1 MGSKNNL
8 KLRSEKMAQRK
19 AKYKIKKLNVGVASV
34 MVGAL
39 LAFSN
44 ADAVNAD
51 GVDTATNDEKTTQ
64 LTESTENET
73 EVALTET
80 PEENT
85 VTSTQTVEQAEA
97 DKSADQGVPPVEN
110 NEVSSAE
117 STTEAPQEQIHA
129 TFRSA
134 VADVPTVNVDQV
146 IENNTQSQAVTLDHG
161 DNETRSISIM
171 VPAVAGDTVTVTVP
185 YIFTASTGSSI
196 NGELYNVDTETS
208 PVADPGYVTNKASQN
223 TTFTYNI
230 NTTASMIFN
239 LRLMPT
245 VSDWSFLT
253 PGSKFQVVVKKNGDD
268 IGEITYTIGQPA
280 EITAVNLNFDQN
292 QTAENGLVKDQKYV
306 LGVNLANN
314 GQKDGDNFAGTV
326 TLNVP
331 KGFLADTTSIGY
343 AYGLTDKTVVGDTAS
358 DFATLANGKNVTI
371 KQAAAGEPV
380 VIDFNNAK
388 TDLLKG
394 SLLLFGTYT
403 TELAASD
410 NNFDATVAYYSINT
424 AGERAKDMIQQ
435 AVGTKQLNLAVAT
448 KVNNS
453 WGAQFK
459 KKDGEIYT
467 DNGQADGEHQ
477 SDDTKLDYNDNGSLI
492 RSIEVYNNGNVAQEN
507 VLIHLDIEPGTIMN
521 GGEGEYALAITRA
534 TLTDGRTVDLQM
546 GNFVTSNVNS
556 IVVAID
562 DKAISA
568 GVAKDGSNIKALD
581 IGYKNIEAGTKVKIN
596 FSNNAILE
604 KGTTKKVND
613 TAEYSYTVTSDK
625 GQELTGKMSLN
636 IKAPNPSKNQFT
648 GNILNFNNTS
658 YQPTSEDGGNIAT
671 ITYQIRNIVQYNDI
685 PSSYFIAIPQGFD
698 LEDASQLHVYK
709 HGGALYEAAVVED
722 LGYIGINGERMFKI
736 SLPETPWYRTPVLI
750 NGTSYTTPLQIVA
763 NKNQLPLSYAYP
775 ENGMSLFME
784 LNENDQV
791 SAPTNGFANI
801 SEVTL
806 RDGKTY
812 KVRSTNLGY
821 YKTLNEVSYSFT
833 YPSAY
838 GPMNGIKAADAGK
851 YTEETGT
858 TKLAYSS
865 SKELANSKGTIR
877 LANVLT
883 DKGISE
889 YSYNVINLP
898 SIANGDDATIV
909 LTGEGV
915 DKVTTT
921 GTGNGQLLFA
931 YTPFVG
937 DQVTEAALVDFVTAD
952 QVTDWSKVRA
962 VVLKSDKL
970 DPSAT
975 AMAELGFKI
984 TGIKDGSSVVGV
996 TLQDHFTGEHEN
1008 STGVSGIYNVAPT
1021 YKLEIQRYV
1030 DVTTRWIDTDGNEL
1044 QAPDVQS
1051 IMSGATYVTTGIT
1064 RPHYKFVKVEG
1075 QPAGVT
1081 AGQDIVV
1088 TYIYEADKEIEAQS
1102 VKFEQTINYVY
1113 AENNQSAAPTV
1124 TKTITFTRD
1133 KVNNLALNKV
1143 TYTPWMVDGKEV
1155 VAASFAAVISPEIK
1169 GYTADLKEVAAITVT
1184 PTDENKAYV
1193 TTVKYTKNP
1202 TENVTEDK
1210 TVTRTI
1216 NYIYADGTQAVA
1228 PNVAT
1233 KTFTRTGV
1241 KDTVTGEITWNAWS
1255 QSQEFGAVTSPV
1267 LKGYTADKAEVAAQS
1282 VTADSANIEV
1292 TVMYTKQAATEVSE
1306 TKEVTRTIKYVYADG
1321 TQAAKPVV
1329 ETKTFT
1335 RTGAKDAVTDEI
1347 TWNEW
1352 SQAQEFEA
1360 VPSPELKGYTAD
1372 KTEVAAQS
1380 VTADSANTEVTVTYT
1395 KQAATEVSET
1405 KEVTRTIKYVYA
1417 DGTQAA
1423 KPVVETKTFTR
1434 TGAKDAVTDEIT
1446 WNEWS
1451 QAQEFEAVPSPE
1463 LKGYTADK
1471 TEVAAQSVTA
1481 DSANTEVTVTY
1492 TKQAATEVSE
1502 TKEVTRTINYV
1513 YADGLQALAPVVE
1526 TKTFTRTGTKD
1537 AVTDAI
1543 TWGAWSSAQEFA
1555 SVMSPQISGYWADR
1569 TSVPATTV
1577 DHMSPDQVERVIY
1590 TANYSLTERFVD
1602 NMGNELIPSIVK
1614 KNLFVPGMDFDNT
1627 ADAKVITGYV
1637 LQKIENGIGTFGEGD
1652 ETTTFIYA
1660 KVGNI
1665 VPVDENGNA
1674 LVPPVPYENDKDDP
1688 FGVTPHQKVPTIPG
1702 YKAEVEFVDPT
1713 DPTSD
1718 TIVKYVAEKT
1728 AEVPEVSEK
1737 QEPTKTKGV
1746 TVPTSQVG
1754 PKATTPVT
1762 DEAKVAELPQMGDD
1776 AKAQVTGVGAMLVAL
1791 AGILG
1796 LGVKNKRKED

>member
-1 MGSKNNL
+1 
-8 KLRSEKMAQRK
+8 
-19 AKYKIKKLNVGVASV
+19 
-34 MVGAL
+34 
-39 LAFSN
+39 
-44 ADAVNAD
+44 
-51 GVDTATNDEKTTQ
+51 
-64 LTESTENET
+64 
-73 EVALTET
+73 
-80 PEENT
+80 
-85 VTSTQTVEQAEA
+85 
-97 DKSADQGVPPVEN
+97 
-110 NEVSSAE
+110 
-117 STTEAPQEQIHA
+117 
-129 TFRSA
+129 
-134 VADVPTVNVDQV
+134 
-146 IENNTQSQAVTLDHG
+146 
-161 DNETRSISIM
+161 
-171 VPAVAGDTVTVTVP
+171 
-185 YIFTASTGSSI
+185 
-196 NGELYNVDTETS
+196 
-208 PVADPGYVTNKASQN
+208 
-223 TTFTYNI
+223 
-230 NTTASMIFN
+230 
-239 LRLMPT
+239 
-245 VSDWSFLT
+245 
-253 PGSKFQVVVKKNGDD
+253 
-268 IGEITYTIGQPA
+268 
-280 EITAVNLNFDQN
+280 
-292 QTAENGLVKDQKYV
+292 
-306 LGVNLANN
+306 
-314 GQKDGDNFAGTV
+314 
-326 TLNVP
+326 
-331 KGFLADTTSIGY
+331 
-343 AYGLTDKTVVGDTAS
+343 
-358 DFATLANGKNVTI
+358 
-371 KQAAAGEPV
+371 
-380 VIDFNNAK
+380 
-388 TDLLKG
+388 
-394 SLLLFGTYT
+394 
-403 TELAASD
+403 
-410 NNFDATVAYYSINT
+410 
-424 AGERAKDMIQQ
+424 
-435 AVGTKQLNLAVAT
+435 
-448 KVNNS
+448 
-453 WGAQFK
+453 
-459 KKDGEIYT
+459 
-467 DNGQADGEHQ
+467 
-477 SDDTKLDYNDNGSLI
+477 
-492 RSIEVYNNGNVAQEN
+492 
-507 VLIHLDIEPGTIMN
+507 
-521 GGEGEYALAITRA
+521 
-534 TLTDGRTVDLQM
+534 
-546 GNFVTSNVNS
+546 
-556 IVVAID
+556 
-562 DKAISA
+562 
-568 GVAKDGSNIKALD
+568 
-581 IGYKNIEAGTKVKIN
+581 
-596 FSNNAILE
+596 
-604 KGTTKKVND
+604 
-613 TAEYSYTVTSDK
+613 
-625 GQELTGKMSLN
+625 
-636 IKAPNPSKNQFT
+636 
-648 GNILNFNNTS
+648 
-658 YQPTSEDGGNIAT
+658 
-671 ITYQIRNIVQYNDI
+671 
-685 PSSYFIAIPQGFD
+685 
-698 LEDASQLHVYK
+698 
-709 HGGALYEAAVVED
+709 
-722 LGYIGINGERMFKI
+722 MFKI

-784 LNENDQV
+784 LNENNQV

-821 YKTLNEVSYSFT
+821 YKTPNEVSYSFT
-833 YPSAY
+833 YPSTY
-838 GPMNGIKAADAGK
+838 GPMNGVKAADAGK

-1102 VKFEQTINYVY
+1102 VKFEQTINYIY

-1216 NYIYADGTQAVA
+1216 NYVYADGTQAVA

-1233 KTFTRTGV
+1233 KTFTRTGI

-1380 VTADSANTEVTVTYT
+1380 VTADSANIEVTVTYT
-1395 KQAATEVSET
+1395 KQAA
-1405 KEVTRTIKYVYA
+1405 A
-1417 DGTQAA
+1417 
-1423 KPVVETKTFTR
+1423 
-1434 TGAKDAVTDEIT
+1434 
-1446 WNEWS
+1446 
-1451 QAQEFEAVPSPE
+1451 
-1463 LKGYTADK
+1463 
-1471 TEVAAQSVTA
+1471 
-1481 DSANTEVTVTY
+1481 
-1492 TKQAATEVSE
+1492 EVSE

-1577 DHMSPDQVERVIY
+1577 DHMSPDQVERVVY

>member
-1 MGSKNNL
+1 M
-8 KLRSEKMAQRK
+8 
-19 AKYKIKKLNVGVASV
+19 
-34 MVGAL
+34 
-39 LAFSN
+39 
-44 ADAVNAD
+44 
-51 GVDTATNDEKTTQ
+51 
-64 LTESTENET
+64 
-73 EVALTET
+73 
-80 PEENT
+80 
-85 VTSTQTVEQAEA
+85 
-97 DKSADQGVPPVEN
+97 
-110 NEVSSAE
+110 
-117 STTEAPQEQIHA
+117 
-129 TFRSA
+129 
-134 VADVPTVNVDQV
+134 
-146 IENNTQSQAVTLDHG
+146 
-161 DNETRSISIM
+161 
-171 VPAVAGDTVTVTVP
+171 
-185 YIFTASTGSSI
+185 
-196 NGELYNVDTETS
+196 
-208 PVADPGYVTNKASQN
+208 
-223 TTFTYNI
+223 
-230 NTTASMIFN
+230 
-239 LRLMPT
+239 
-245 VSDWSFLT
+245 
-253 PGSKFQVVVKKNGDD
+253 
-268 IGEITYTIGQPA
+268 
-280 EITAVNLNFDQN
+280 
-292 QTAENGLVKDQKYV
+292 
-306 LGVNLANN
+306 
-314 GQKDGDNFAGTV
+314 
-326 TLNVP
+326 
-331 KGFLADTTSIGY
+331 
-343 AYGLTDKTVVGDTAS
+343 
-358 DFATLANGKNVTI
+358 
-371 KQAAAGEPV
+371 
-380 VIDFNNAK
+380 
-388 TDLLKG
+388 
-394 SLLLFGTYT
+394 
-403 TELAASD
+403 
-410 NNFDATVAYYSINT
+410 
-424 AGERAKDMIQQ
+424 
-435 AVGTKQLNLAVAT
+435 
-448 KVNNS
+448 
-453 WGAQFK
+453 
-459 KKDGEIYT
+459 
-467 DNGQADGEHQ
+467 
-477 SDDTKLDYNDNGSLI
+477 
-492 RSIEVYNNGNVAQEN
+492 
-507 VLIHLDIEPGTIMN
+507 
-521 GGEGEYALAITRA
+521 
-534 TLTDGRTVDLQM
+534 
-546 GNFVTSNVNS
+546 
-556 IVVAID
+556 
-562 DKAISA
+562 
-568 GVAKDGSNIKALD
+568 
-581 IGYKNIEAGTKVKIN
+581 
-596 FSNNAILE
+596 
-604 KGTTKKVND
+604 
-613 TAEYSYTVTSDK
+613 
-625 GQELTGKMSLN
+625 
-636 IKAPNPSKNQFT
+636 
-648 GNILNFNNTS
+648 NFNNTS

-821 YKTLNEVSYSFT
+821 YTTPNEVSYSFT
-833 YPSAY
+833 YPSTY
-838 GPMNGIKAADAGK
+838 GQMNGIKAADAGK

-898 SIANGDDATIV
+898 SIANGDNATIV

-952 QVTDWSKVRA
+952 QVTDWSKVKA

-970 DPSAT
+970 DPSAI

-984 TGIKDGSSVVGV
+984 TSIKDGSSVVDV

-1008 STGVSGIYNVAPT
+1008 STGVGGIYNVAPT

-1064 RPHYKFVKVEG
+1064 RPYYKFVKVEG

-1088 TYIYEADKEIEAQS
+1088 TYIYEADKEIETQS
-1102 VKFEQTINYVY
+1102 VIFEQTINYVY

-1216 NYIYADGTQAVA
+1216 NYVYADGTQAVA

-1233 KTFTRTGV
+1233 KTFTRTGI
-1241 KDTVTGEITWNAWS
+1241 KDTVTDEITWNAWS
-1255 QSQEFGAVTSPV
+1255 QAQEFGAVTSPV
-1267 LKGYTADKAEVAAQS
+1267 LKGYTADKAEVSAQS

-1292 TVMYTKQAATEVSE
+1292 TV
-1306 TKEVTRTIKYVYADG
+1306 
-1321 TQAAKPVV
+1321 
-1329 ETKTFT
+1329 
-1335 RTGAKDAVTDEI
+1335 
-1347 TWNEW
+1347 
-1352 SQAQEFEA
+1352 
-1360 VPSPELKGYTAD
+1360 
-1372 KTEVAAQS
+1372 
-1380 VTADSANTEVTVTYT
+1380 TYT
-1395 KQAATEVSET
+1395 KQAA
-1405 KEVTRTIKYVYA
+1405 A
-1417 DGTQAA
+1417 
-1423 KPVVETKTFTR
+1423 
-1434 TGAKDAVTDEIT
+1434 
-1446 WNEWS
+1446 
-1451 QAQEFEAVPSPE
+1451 
-1463 LKGYTADK
+1463 
-1471 TEVAAQSVTA
+1471 
-1481 DSANTEVTVTY
+1481 
-1492 TKQAATEVSE
+1492 EVSE

-1577 DHMSPDQVERVIY
+1577 DHMSPDQVERVVY

-1754 PKATTPVT
+1754 PKATTSVT

>member
-34 MVGAL
+34 MVGVL

-51 GVDTATNDEKTTQ
+51 VVDTATNDEKTTQ

-85 VTSTQTVEQAEA
+85 VTSTQSVEQAEA

-117 STTEAPQEQIHA
+117 STTEAPQEQMHA

-208 PVADPGYVTNKASQN
+208 PVADPGYVTNKTSQN

-239 LRLMPT
+239 LRLVPT

-521 GGEGEYALAITRA
+521 GGEGEYALAITSSSENQPSGLTRA

-698 LEDASQLHVYK
+698 LEDTSQLHIYK
-709 HGGALYEAAVVED
+709 RGGALYEDAVVED

-750 NGTSYTTPLQIVA
+750 NGTSYTTPLKIVA

-821 YKTLNEVSYSFT
+821 YKTPNEVSYSFT
-833 YPSAY
+833 YPSTY
-838 GPMNGIKAADAGK
+838 GPMNGIKAADDGK

-898 SIANGDDATIV
+898 SIANGDNATIV

-952 QVTDWSKVRA
+952 QVTDWSKVKA

-970 DPSAT
+970 DPSAI

-1008 STGVSGIYNVAPT
+1008 STGVGGIYNVAPT

-1088 TYIYEADKEIEAQS
+1088 TYIYEADKEIETQS
-1102 VKFEQTINYVY
+1102 VIFEQTINYVY

-1155 VAASFAAVISPEIK
+1155 VAASFVAVISPEIK
-1169 GYTADLKEVAAITVT
+1169 GYTADQKEVAAITVT

-1216 NYIYADGTQAVA
+1216 NYVYADGTQAVA

-1233 KTFTRTGV
+1233 KTFTRTGI
-1241 KDTVTGEITWNAWS
+1241 KDTVTDEITWNAWS
-1255 QSQEFGAVTSPV
+1255 QAQVFGAVTSPV
-1267 LKGYTADKAEVAAQS
+1267 
-1282 VTADSANIEV
+1282 
-1292 TVMYTKQAATEVSE
+1292 
-1306 TKEVTRTIKYVYADG
+1306 
-1321 TQAAKPVV
+1321 
-1329 ETKTFT
+1329 
-1335 RTGAKDAVTDEI
+1335 
-1347 TWNEW
+1347 
-1352 SQAQEFEA
+1352 
-1360 VPSPELKGYTAD
+1360 LKGYTAD

-1395 KQAATEVSET
+1395 KQAAAEVSET
-1405 KEVTRTIKYVYA
+1405 KEVTRTINYVYA
-1417 DGTQAA
+1417 DGSQASE
-1423 KPVVETKTFTR
+1423 PVVETKTFTR
-1434 TGAKDAVTDEIT
+1434 TGAKDAVTDAIT
-1446 WNEWS
+1446 WNAWS
-1451 QAQEFEAVPSPE
+1451 QAQEFGAVTSPV

-1471 TEVAAQSVTA
+1471 AEVAAQSVTA

-1492 TKQAATEVSE
+1492 TKQAAAEVSE

-1577 DHMSPDQVERVIY
+1577 DHMSPDQVERVVY

-1637 LQKIENGIGTFGEGD
+1637 LQKIENGIGTFGEDD

>member
-1 MGSKNNL
+1 MGST
-8 KLRSEKMAQRK
+8 
-19 AKYKIKKLNVGVASV
+19 I
-34 MVGAL
+34 
-39 LAFSN
+39 
-44 ADAVNAD
+44 
-51 GVDTATNDEKTTQ
+51 
-64 LTESTENET
+64 
-73 EVALTET
+73 
-80 PEENT
+80 
-85 VTSTQTVEQAEA
+85 
-97 DKSADQGVPPVEN
+97 
-110 NEVSSAE
+110 
-117 STTEAPQEQIHA
+117 QE
-129 TFRSA
+129 
-134 VADVPTVNVDQV
+134 
-146 IENNTQSQAVTLDHG
+146 
-161 DNETRSISIM
+161 
-171 VPAVAGDTVTVTVP
+171 
-185 YIFTASTGSSI
+185 
-196 NGELYNVDTETS
+196 
-208 PVADPGYVTNKASQN
+208 
-223 TTFTYNI
+223 
-230 NTTASMIFN
+230 
-239 LRLMPT
+239 
-245 VSDWSFLT
+245 
-253 PGSKFQVVVKKNGDD
+253 
-268 IGEITYTIGQPA
+268 
-280 EITAVNLNFDQN
+280 
-292 QTAENGLVKDQKYV
+292 
-306 LGVNLANN
+306 
-314 GQKDGDNFAGTV
+314 
-326 TLNVP
+326 
-331 KGFLADTTSIGY
+331 
-343 AYGLTDKTVVGDTAS
+343 
-358 DFATLANGKNVTI
+358 
-371 KQAAAGEPV
+371 
-380 VIDFNNAK
+380 
-388 TDLLKG
+388 
-394 SLLLFGTYT
+394 
-403 TELAASD
+403 
-410 NNFDATVAYYSINT
+410 
-424 AGERAKDMIQQ
+424 
-435 AVGTKQLNLAVAT
+435 
-448 KVNNS
+448 
-453 WGAQFK
+453 
-459 KKDGEIYT
+459 KDGEIYT

-521 GGEGEYALAITRA
+521 GGEGEYALAITSSSENQPSGLTRA

-821 YKTLNEVSYSFT
+821 YKTPNEVSYSFT
-833 YPSAY
+833 YPSTY
-838 GPMNGIKAADAGK
+838 GQMNGIKAADAGK

-898 SIANGDDATIV
+898 SIANGDNATIV

-952 QVTDWSKVRA
+952 QVTDWSKVKA

-970 DPSAT
+970 DPSAI

-984 TGIKDGSSVVGV
+984 TGIKDGSSVVDV

-1008 STGVSGIYNVAPT
+1008 STGVGGIYNVAPT

-1088 TYIYEADKEIEAQS
+1088 TYIYEADKEIETQS
-1102 VKFEQTINYVY
+1102 VIFEQTINYVY

-1216 NYIYADGTQAVA
+1216 NYVYADGTQAVA

-1233 KTFTRTGV
+1233 KTFTRTGI
-1241 KDTVTGEITWNAWS
+1241 KDTVTGE
-1255 QSQEFGAVTSPV
+1255 
-1267 LKGYTADKAEVAAQS
+1267 
-1282 VTADSANIEV
+1282 
-1292 TVMYTKQAATEVSE
+1292 
-1306 TKEVTRTIKYVYADG
+1306 
-1321 TQAAKPVV
+1321 
-1329 ETKTFT
+1329 
-1335 RTGAKDAVTDEI
+1335 
-1347 TWNEW
+1347 
-1352 SQAQEFEA
+1352 
-1360 VPSPELKGYTAD
+1360 
-1372 KTEVAAQS
+1372 
-1380 VTADSANTEVTVTYT
+1380 
-1395 KQAATEVSET
+1395 
-1405 KEVTRTIKYVYA
+1405 
-1417 DGTQAA
+1417 
-1423 KPVVETKTFTR
+1423 
-1434 TGAKDAVTDEIT
+1434 
-1446 WNEWS
+1446 
-1451 QAQEFEAVPSPE
+1451 
-1463 LKGYTADK
+1463 
-1471 TEVAAQSVTA
+1471 
-1481 DSANTEVTVTY
+1481 
-1492 TKQAATEVSE
+1492 
-1502 TKEVTRTINYV
+1502 
-1513 YADGLQALAPVVE
+1513 
-1526 TKTFTRTGTKD
+1526 
-1537 AVTDAI
+1537 I

-1577 DHMSPDQVERVIY
+1577 DHMSPDQVERVVY

-1602 NMGNELIPSIVK
+1602 NAGNELVPSIVK
-1614 KNLFVPGMDFDNT
+1614 RDLFVPGMSFDNT

-1637 LQKIENGIGTFGEGD
+1637 LQKD
-1652 ETTTFIYA
+1652 
-1660 KVGNI
+1660 
-1665 VPVDENGNA
+1665 
-1674 LVPPVPYENDKDDP
+1674 
-1688 FGVTPHQKVPTIPG
+1688 
-1702 YKAEVEFVDPT
+1702 
-1713 DPTSD
+1713 
-1718 TIVKYVAEKT
+1718 
-1728 AEVPEVSEK
+1728 
-1737 QEPTKTKGV
+1737 
-1746 TVPTSQVG
+1746 
-1754 PKATTPVT
+1754 
-1762 DEAKVAELPQMGDD
+1762 
-1776 AKAQVTGVGAMLVAL
+1776 
-1791 AGILG
+1791 
-1796 LGVKNKRKED
+1796 RKWC

>member
-1 MGSKNNL
+1 
-8 KLRSEKMAQRK
+8 
-19 AKYKIKKLNVGVASV
+19 
-34 MVGAL
+34 
-39 LAFSN
+39 
-44 ADAVNAD
+44 
-51 GVDTATNDEKTTQ
+51 
-64 LTESTENET
+64 
-73 EVALTET
+73 
-80 PEENT
+80 
-85 VTSTQTVEQAEA
+85 
-97 DKSADQGVPPVEN
+97 
-110 NEVSSAE
+110 
-117 STTEAPQEQIHA
+117 
-129 TFRSA
+129 
-134 VADVPTVNVDQV
+134 
-146 IENNTQSQAVTLDHG
+146 
-161 DNETRSISIM
+161 
-171 VPAVAGDTVTVTVP
+171 
-185 YIFTASTGSSI
+185 
-196 NGELYNVDTETS
+196 
-208 PVADPGYVTNKASQN
+208 
-223 TTFTYNI
+223 
-230 NTTASMIFN
+230 
-239 LRLMPT
+239 
-245 VSDWSFLT
+245 
-253 PGSKFQVVVKKNGDD
+253 
-268 IGEITYTIGQPA
+268 
-280 EITAVNLNFDQN
+280 
-292 QTAENGLVKDQKYV
+292 
-306 LGVNLANN
+306 
-314 GQKDGDNFAGTV
+314 
-326 TLNVP
+326 
-331 KGFLADTTSIGY
+331 
-343 AYGLTDKTVVGDTAS
+343 
-358 DFATLANGKNVTI
+358 
-371 KQAAAGEPV
+371 
-380 VIDFNNAK
+380 
-388 TDLLKG
+388 
-394 SLLLFGTYT
+394 
-403 TELAASD
+403 
-410 NNFDATVAYYSINT
+410 
-424 AGERAKDMIQQ
+424 
-435 AVGTKQLNLAVAT
+435 
-448 KVNNS
+448 
-453 WGAQFK
+453 
-459 KKDGEIYT
+459 
-467 DNGQADGEHQ
+467 
-477 SDDTKLDYNDNGSLI
+477 
-492 RSIEVYNNGNVAQEN
+492 
-507 VLIHLDIEPGTIMN
+507 
-521 GGEGEYALAITRA
+521 
-534 TLTDGRTVDLQM
+534 
-546 GNFVTSNVNS
+546 
-556 IVVAID
+556 
-562 DKAISA
+562 
-568 GVAKDGSNIKALD
+568 
-581 IGYKNIEAGTKVKIN
+581 
-596 FSNNAILE
+596 
-604 KGTTKKVND
+604 
-613 TAEYSYTVTSDK
+613 
-625 GQELTGKMSLN
+625 MSLN

-750 NGTSYTTPLQIVA
+750 NGTSYITPLQIVA

-821 YKTLNEVSYSFT
+821 YKTPNEVSYSFT
-833 YPSAY
+833 YPSTY
-838 GPMNGIKAADAGK
+838 GQMNGIKAADAGK

-898 SIANGDDATIV
+898 SIANGDNATIV

-952 QVTDWSKVRA
+952 QVTDWSKVKA

-970 DPSAT
+970 DPSAI

-984 TGIKDGSSVVGV
+984 TGIKDGSSVVDV

-1008 STGVSGIYNVAPT
+1008 STGVGGIYNVAPT

-1051 IMSGATYVTTGIT
+1051 IMSGATSVTTGIT

-1088 TYIYEADKEIEAQS
+1088 TYIYEADQEIETQS
-1102 VKFEQTINYVY
+1102 VIFEQTINYVY

-1216 NYIYADGTQAVA
+1216 NYVYADGTQAVA

-1233 KTFTRTGV
+1233 KTFTRTGI
-1241 KDTVTGEITWNAWS
+1241 KDTVTGE
-1255 QSQEFGAVTSPV
+1255 
-1267 LKGYTADKAEVAAQS
+1267 
-1282 VTADSANIEV
+1282 
-1292 TVMYTKQAATEVSE
+1292 
-1306 TKEVTRTIKYVYADG
+1306 
-1321 TQAAKPVV
+1321 
-1329 ETKTFT
+1329 
-1335 RTGAKDAVTDEI
+1335 
-1347 TWNEW
+1347 
-1352 SQAQEFEA
+1352 
-1360 VPSPELKGYTAD
+1360 
-1372 KTEVAAQS
+1372 
-1380 VTADSANTEVTVTYT
+1380 
-1395 KQAATEVSET
+1395 
-1405 KEVTRTIKYVYA
+1405 
-1417 DGTQAA
+1417 
-1423 KPVVETKTFTR
+1423 
-1434 TGAKDAVTDEIT
+1434 
-1446 WNEWS
+1446 
-1451 QAQEFEAVPSPE
+1451 
-1463 LKGYTADK
+1463 
-1471 TEVAAQSVTA
+1471 
-1481 DSANTEVTVTY
+1481 
-1492 TKQAATEVSE
+1492 
-1502 TKEVTRTINYV
+1502 
-1513 YADGLQALAPVVE
+1513 
-1526 TKTFTRTGTKD
+1526 
-1537 AVTDAI
+1537 I

-1577 DHMSPDQVERVIY
+1577 DHMSPDQVERVVY

-1754 PKATTPVT
+1754 PKATTSVT

>member
-1292 TVMYTKQAATEVSE
+1292 TV
-1306 TKEVTRTIKYVYADG
+1306 
-1321 TQAAKPVV
+1321 
-1329 ETKTFT
+1329 
-1335 RTGAKDAVTDEI
+1335 
-1347 TWNEW
+1347 
-1352 SQAQEFEA
+1352 
-1360 VPSPELKGYTAD
+1360 
-1372 KTEVAAQS
+1372 
-1380 VTADSANTEVTVTYT
+1380 TYT

-1481 DSANTEVTVTY
+1481 DSANIEVTVTY
-1492 TKQAATEVSE
+1492 TKQAAAEVSE

>member
-34 MVGAL
+34 MVGVL

-51 GVDTATNDEKTTQ
+51 VVDTATNDEKTTQ

-117 STTEAPQEQIHA
+117 STTEAPQEQMHA

-239 LRLMPT
+239 LRLVPT

-280 EITAVNLNFDQN
+280 EITTVNLNFDQN

-521 GGEGEYALAITRA
+521 GGEGEYALAITSSSENQPSGLTRA

-821 YKTLNEVSYSFT
+821 YKTPNEVSYSFT
-833 YPSAY
+833 YPSTY
-838 GPMNGIKAADAGK
+838 GQMNGIIKAADAGK

-898 SIANGDDATIV
+898 SIANGDNATIV

-952 QVTDWSKVRA
+952 QVTDWSKVKA

-970 DPSAT
+970 DPSAI

-984 TGIKDGSSVVGV
+984 TGIKDGSSVVDV

-1008 STGVSGIYNVAPT
+1008 STGVGGIYNVAPT

-1088 TYIYEADKEIEAQS
+1088 TYIYEADKEIETQS
-1102 VKFEQTINYVY
+1102 VIFEQTINYVY

-1216 NYIYADGTQAVA
+1216 NYVYADGTQAVA

-1233 KTFTRTGV
+1233 KTFTRTGI
-1241 KDTVTGEITWNAWS
+1241 KDTVTGE
-1255 QSQEFGAVTSPV
+1255 
-1267 LKGYTADKAEVAAQS
+1267 
-1282 VTADSANIEV
+1282 
-1292 TVMYTKQAATEVSE
+1292 
-1306 TKEVTRTIKYVYADG
+1306 
-1321 TQAAKPVV
+1321 
-1329 ETKTFT
+1329 
-1335 RTGAKDAVTDEI
+1335 
-1347 TWNEW
+1347 
-1352 SQAQEFEA
+1352 
-1360 VPSPELKGYTAD
+1360 
-1372 KTEVAAQS
+1372 
-1380 VTADSANTEVTVTYT
+1380 
-1395 KQAATEVSET
+1395 
-1405 KEVTRTIKYVYA
+1405 
-1417 DGTQAA
+1417 
-1423 KPVVETKTFTR
+1423 
-1434 TGAKDAVTDEIT
+1434 
-1446 WNEWS
+1446 
-1451 QAQEFEAVPSPE
+1451 
-1463 LKGYTADK
+1463 
-1471 TEVAAQSVTA
+1471 
-1481 DSANTEVTVTY
+1481 
-1492 TKQAATEVSE
+1492 
-1502 TKEVTRTINYV
+1502 
-1513 YADGLQALAPVVE
+1513 
-1526 TKTFTRTGTKD
+1526 
-1537 AVTDAI
+1537 I

-1577 DHMSPDQVERVIY
+1577 DHMSPDQVERVVY

-1754 PKATTPVT
+1754 PKATTSVT

>member
-34 MVGAL
+34 MVGVL

-51 GVDTATNDEKTTQ
+51 VVDTATNDEKTTQ

-117 STTEAPQEQIHA
+117 STTEAPQEQMHA

-196 NGELYNVDTETS
+196 NGELYNVDRETS

-239 LRLMPT
+239 LRLVPT

-280 EITAVNLNFDQN
+280 EITTVNLNFDQN

-521 GGEGEYALAITRA
+521 GGEGEYALAITSSSENQPSGLTRA

-821 YKTLNEVSYSFT
+821 YKTPNEVSYSFT
-833 YPSAY
+833 YPSTY
-838 GPMNGIKAADAGK
+838 GQMNGIKAADAGK

-898 SIANGDDATIV
+898 SIANGDNATIV

-952 QVTDWSKVRA
+952 QVTDWSKVKA

-970 DPSAT
+970 DPSAI

-984 TGIKDGSSVVGV
+984 TGIKDGSSVVDV

-1008 STGVSGIYNVAPT
+1008 STGVGGIYNVAPT

-1088 TYIYEADKEIEAQS
+1088 TYIYEADKEIETQS
-1102 VKFEQTINYVY
+1102 VIFEQTINYVY

-1169 GYTADLKEVAAITVT
+1169 GYTADLKEVAAIT
-1184 PTDENKAYV
+1184 DENKAYV

-1216 NYIYADGTQAVA
+1216 NYVYADGTQAVA

-1233 KTFTRTGV
+1233 KTFTRTGI
-1241 KDTVTGEITWNAWS
+1241 KDTVTGE
-1255 QSQEFGAVTSPV
+1255 
-1267 LKGYTADKAEVAAQS
+1267 
-1282 VTADSANIEV
+1282 
-1292 TVMYTKQAATEVSE
+1292 
-1306 TKEVTRTIKYVYADG
+1306 
-1321 TQAAKPVV
+1321 
-1329 ETKTFT
+1329 
-1335 RTGAKDAVTDEI
+1335 
-1347 TWNEW
+1347 
-1352 SQAQEFEA
+1352 
-1360 VPSPELKGYTAD
+1360 
-1372 KTEVAAQS
+1372 
-1380 VTADSANTEVTVTYT
+1380 
-1395 KQAATEVSET
+1395 
-1405 KEVTRTIKYVYA
+1405 
-1417 DGTQAA
+1417 
-1423 KPVVETKTFTR
+1423 
-1434 TGAKDAVTDEIT
+1434 
-1446 WNEWS
+1446 
-1451 QAQEFEAVPSPE
+1451 
-1463 LKGYTADK
+1463 
-1471 TEVAAQSVTA
+1471 
-1481 DSANTEVTVTY
+1481 
-1492 TKQAATEVSE
+1492 
-1502 TKEVTRTINYV
+1502 
-1513 YADGLQALAPVVE
+1513 
-1526 TKTFTRTGTKD
+1526 
-1537 AVTDAI
+1537 I

-1577 DHMSPDQVERVIY
+1577 DHMSPDQVERVVY

-1728 AEVPEVSEK
+1728 AEVSEK

-1754 PKATTPVT
+1754 PKATTSVT

>member
-1 MGSKNNL
+1 M
-8 KLRSEKMAQRK
+8 
-19 AKYKIKKLNVGVASV
+19 
-34 MVGAL
+34 
-39 LAFSN
+39 
-44 ADAVNAD
+44 
-51 GVDTATNDEKTTQ
+51 
-64 LTESTENET
+64 
-73 EVALTET
+73 
-80 PEENT
+80 
-85 VTSTQTVEQAEA
+85 
-97 DKSADQGVPPVEN
+97 
-110 NEVSSAE
+110 
-117 STTEAPQEQIHA
+117 
-129 TFRSA
+129 
-134 VADVPTVNVDQV
+134 
-146 IENNTQSQAVTLDHG
+146 
-161 DNETRSISIM
+161 
-171 VPAVAGDTVTVTVP
+171 
-185 YIFTASTGSSI
+185 
-196 NGELYNVDTETS
+196 
-208 PVADPGYVTNKASQN
+208 
-223 TTFTYNI
+223 
-230 NTTASMIFN
+230 
-239 LRLMPT
+239 
-245 VSDWSFLT
+245 
-253 PGSKFQVVVKKNGDD
+253 
-268 IGEITYTIGQPA
+268 
-280 EITAVNLNFDQN
+280 
-292 QTAENGLVKDQKYV
+292 
-306 LGVNLANN
+306 
-314 GQKDGDNFAGTV
+314 
-326 TLNVP
+326 
-331 KGFLADTTSIGY
+331 
-343 AYGLTDKTVVGDTAS
+343 
-358 DFATLANGKNVTI
+358 
-371 KQAAAGEPV
+371 
-380 VIDFNNAK
+380 
-388 TDLLKG
+388 
-394 SLLLFGTYT
+394 
-403 TELAASD
+403 
-410 NNFDATVAYYSINT
+410 
-424 AGERAKDMIQQ
+424 
-435 AVGTKQLNLAVAT
+435 
-448 KVNNS
+448 
-453 WGAQFK
+453 
-459 KKDGEIYT
+459 
-467 DNGQADGEHQ
+467 
-477 SDDTKLDYNDNGSLI
+477 
-492 RSIEVYNNGNVAQEN
+492 
-507 VLIHLDIEPGTIMN
+507 
-521 GGEGEYALAITRA
+521 
-534 TLTDGRTVDLQM
+534 
-546 GNFVTSNVNS
+546 
-556 IVVAID
+556 
-562 DKAISA
+562 
-568 GVAKDGSNIKALD
+568 
-581 IGYKNIEAGTKVKIN
+581 
-596 FSNNAILE
+596 
-604 KGTTKKVND
+604 
-613 TAEYSYTVTSDK
+613 
-625 GQELTGKMSLN
+625 
-636 IKAPNPSKNQFT
+636 
-648 GNILNFNNTS
+648 NFNNTS

-821 YKTLNEVSYSFT
+821 YKTPNEVSYSFT
-833 YPSAY
+833 YPSTY
-838 GPMNGIKAADAGK
+838 GQMNGIKAADAGK

-898 SIANGDDATIV
+898 SIANGDNATIV

-952 QVTDWSKVRA
+952 QVTDWSKVKA

-984 TGIKDGSSVVGV
+984 TSIKDGSSVVDV

-1008 STGVSGIYNVAPT
+1008 STGVGGIYNVAPT

-1088 TYIYEADKEIEAQS
+1088 TYIYEADKEIETQS
-1102 VKFEQTINYVY
+1102 VIFEQTINYVY

-1216 NYIYADGTQAVA
+1216 NYVYADGTQAVA

-1233 KTFTRTGV
+1233 KTFTRTGI
-1241 KDTVTGEITWNAWS
+1241 KDTVTDEITWNAWS
-1255 QSQEFGAVTSPV
+1255 QAQEFGAVASPV
-1267 LKGYTADKAEVAAQS
+1267 LKGYTADK
-1282 VTADSANIEV
+1282 
-1292 TVMYTKQAATEVSE
+1292 TEVS
-1306 TKEVTRTIKYVYADG
+1306 
-1321 TQAAKPVV
+1321 
-1329 ETKTFT
+1329 
-1335 RTGAKDAVTDEI
+1335 
-1347 TWNEW
+1347 
-1352 SQAQEFEA
+1352 
-1360 VPSPELKGYTAD
+1360 
-1372 KTEVAAQS
+1372 AQS

-1395 KQAATEVSET
+1395 KQAA
-1405 KEVTRTIKYVYA
+1405 A
-1417 DGTQAA
+1417 
-1423 KPVVETKTFTR
+1423 
-1434 TGAKDAVTDEIT
+1434 
-1446 WNEWS
+1446 
-1451 QAQEFEAVPSPE
+1451 
-1463 LKGYTADK
+1463 
-1471 TEVAAQSVTA
+1471 
-1481 DSANTEVTVTY
+1481 
-1492 TKQAATEVSE
+1492 EVSE

-1577 DHMSPDQVERVIY
+1577 DHMSPDQVERVVY

-1754 PKATTPVT
+1754 PKATTSVT

>member
-34 MVGAL
+34 MVGVL

-51 GVDTATNDEKTTQ
+51 VVDTATNDEKTTQ

-117 STTEAPQEQIHA
+117 STTEAPQEQMHA

-196 NGELYNVDTETS
+196 NGELYNVDRETS

-239 LRLMPT
+239 LRLVPT

-253 PGSKFQVVVKKNGDD
+253 PGSKFHVVKKNGDD

-280 EITAVNLNFDQN
+280 EITTVNLNFDQN

-521 GGEGEYALAITRA
+521 GGEGEYALAITSSSENQPSGLTRA

-821 YKTLNEVSYSFT
+821 YKTPNEVSYSFT
-833 YPSAY
+833 YPSTY
-838 GPMNGIKAADAGK
+838 GQMNGIKAADAGK

-898 SIANGDDATIV
+898 SIANGDNATIV

-952 QVTDWSKVRA
+952 QVTDWSKVKA

-970 DPSAT
+970 DPSAI

-984 TGIKDGSSVVGV
+984 TGIKDGSSVVDV

-1008 STGVSGIYNVAPT
+1008 STGVGGIYNVAPT

-1088 TYIYEADKEIEAQS
+1088 TYIYEADKEIETQS
-1102 VKFEQTINYVY
+1102 VIFEQTINYVY

-1216 NYIYADGTQAVA
+1216 NYVYADGTQAVA

-1233 KTFTRTGV
+1233 KTFTRTGI
-1241 KDTVTGEITWNAWS
+1241 KDTVTGE
-1255 QSQEFGAVTSPV
+1255 
-1267 LKGYTADKAEVAAQS
+1267 
-1282 VTADSANIEV
+1282 
-1292 TVMYTKQAATEVSE
+1292 
-1306 TKEVTRTIKYVYADG
+1306 
-1321 TQAAKPVV
+1321 
-1329 ETKTFT
+1329 
-1335 RTGAKDAVTDEI
+1335 
-1347 TWNEW
+1347 
-1352 SQAQEFEA
+1352 
-1360 VPSPELKGYTAD
+1360 
-1372 KTEVAAQS
+1372 
-1380 VTADSANTEVTVTYT
+1380 
-1395 KQAATEVSET
+1395 
-1405 KEVTRTIKYVYA
+1405 
-1417 DGTQAA
+1417 
-1423 KPVVETKTFTR
+1423 
-1434 TGAKDAVTDEIT
+1434 
-1446 WNEWS
+1446 
-1451 QAQEFEAVPSPE
+1451 
-1463 LKGYTADK
+1463 
-1471 TEVAAQSVTA
+1471 
-1481 DSANTEVTVTY
+1481 
-1492 TKQAATEVSE
+1492 
-1502 TKEVTRTINYV
+1502 
-1513 YADGLQALAPVVE
+1513 
-1526 TKTFTRTGTKD
+1526 
-1537 AVTDAI
+1537 I

-1577 DHMSPDQVERVIY
+1577 DHMSPDQVERVVY

-1754 PKATTPVT
+1754 PKATTSVT